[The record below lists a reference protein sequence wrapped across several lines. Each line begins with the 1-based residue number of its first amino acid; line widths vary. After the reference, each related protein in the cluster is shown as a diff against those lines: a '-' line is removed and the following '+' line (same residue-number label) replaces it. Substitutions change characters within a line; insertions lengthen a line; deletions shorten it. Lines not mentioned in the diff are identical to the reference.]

1 MSSDKPHEIVMPQ
14 LGLSMDSGIIVRW
27 LKKPGDLVKQGEIL
41 LEVETDKSVVEVEAV
56 TNGRLQIEHGPEDG
70 PINVG
75 SLIGYLLAEG
85 ESVPVSSNDS
95 QKKSSEETAVS
106 RLQPDLLSQPT
117 RVHDDNRRR
126 PPSTPAARRR
136 AVELGIDWHLTLPG
150 GLRGQVREQDVI
162 AYADKLRVGK
172 PVLPTQSPAL
182 SDVDI
187 TPVARRMAEA
197 AGLDL
202 RDLAKRHPGKRL
214 DREDIEQAIQNSHST
229 PISTK
234 SLSSLQPSTIQNPAW
249 ATQPAWP
256 LDELQL
262 SLPARHEPIGLL
274 RRVVAEHMGASVH
287 TGAAVTLTTK
297 ADATELVRLR
307 NAMKAAGSIQP
318 VPSYNVLLA
327 VLVARALVM
336 HPLLNASLNGEEI
349 LYWET
354 VNVGI
359 AVDTERGLVV
369 PVLWDVASKS
379 MGQLSV
385 EAEDLLGRAAAG
397 KAQPDEL
404 SGGTFTITNLG
415 SMDVDFF
422 TPIINPPQ
430 CAVLGL
436 GRLNKEFMAGEN
448 DEPIVRTMLPLS
460 LTFDHRLVDGGPAAH
475 FLKQVKQFVEQPY
488 LWLR

>member
-14 LGLSMDSGIIVRW
+14 LSLSMDNGLIVQW
-27 LKKPGDLVKQGEIL
+27 LKKSGDFVKQGEIL

-56 TNGRLQIEHGPEDG
+56 TSGRLQIERGPEDG

-75 SLIGYLLAEG
+75 GLIGFLLAEG
-85 ESVPVSSNDS
+85 ESVPVSYTTS
-95 QKKSSEETAVS
+95 QKNTPVETPVPQVQSEQ
-106 RLQPDLLSQPT
+106 LPQPT
-117 RVHDDNRRR
+117 MVHDDNRRR

-136 AVELGIDWHLTLPG
+136 ALELGVDWHLAAPS

-162 AYADKLRVGK
+162 AFADKQRTGK
-172 PVLPTQSPAL
+172 PVLPIRSTAL
-182 SDVDI
+182 PDVDI

-202 RDLAKRHPGKRL
+202 GGLAQSHPGKRL
-214 DREDIEQAIQNSHST
+214 DRGDVEQAIKKSPST
-229 PISTK
+229 PVGGQS
-234 SLSSLQPSTIQNPAW
+234 SSLPQPSTRQNPAG

-256 LDELQL
+256 LDERQR

-274 RRVVAEHMGASVH
+274 RRVVAEHMEASVH
-287 TGAAVTLTTK
+287 IGAAVTLTTK
-297 ADATELVRLR
+297 ADATELVHLR

-327 VLVARALVM
+327 ALVARVLVK

-354 VNVGI
+354 VNIGI

-379 MGQLSV
+379 IKQLSV

-397 KAQPDEL
+397 KARPDEL

-415 SMDVDFF
+415 PMDVDFF
-422 TPIINPPQ
+422 TPLINPPQ
-430 CAVLGL
+430 CAVLGV
-436 GRLNKEFMAGEN
+436 GRLNKEFTAGEN
-448 DEPIVRTMLPLS
+448 DEPIARIMLPLS
-460 LTFDHRLVDGGPAAH
+460 LTFDHRLVDGAPAAR
-475 FLKQVKQFVEQPY
+475 FLKQVKQLVEQPY
-488 LWLR
+488 LW